1 MSMGGPSDALSA
13 ATLPGTWGGLRPLD
27 CERDAGRLFADTH
40 GAEIGQIWLEMKVG
54 PFPTEAD
61 FVRHVAEL
69 VADPLR
75 AFFAV
80 VGPDDRAVGW
90 LCLMEA
96 SSAHKAIELGYVLY
110 APSMQRTTLATEAFY
125 LVMSHVFDALG
136 FQRLE
141 WTCTAENAKSR
152 RAADRLGFT
161 FEGILRSKLVLKG
174 YTRDVAIYSLLAS
187 EWPDVKRAMRDWLD
201 PSNFDGG
208 VQRLPMATRRGADQR
223 GIADGTPAIRSVGSS
238 ESSSHL

>member
-1 MSMGGPSDALSA
+1 MSMGGPSDALNA
-13 ATLPGTWGGLRPLD
+13 IALPGIWGGLRPLD
-27 CERDAGRLFADTH
+27 CERDAWSLFADTH
-40 GAEIGQIWLEMKVG
+40 GTDIGQTWVEMKVG

-61 FVRHVAEL
+61 FVKHVAEL

-96 SSAHKAIELGYVLY
+96 STAHKAIELGYVLY
-110 APSMQRTTLATEAFY
+110 GPSMQRTTLATEAFY
-125 LVMSHVFDALG
+125 LVMSHVFDTLG
-136 FQRLE
+136 HQRLE

-161 FEGILRSKLVLKG
+161 LEGILRSKLILKG
-174 YTRDVAIYSLLAS
+174 VTRDVAVYSLLAT

-208 VQRLPMATRRGADQR
+208 VQRSPMATQRGASHR
-223 GIADGTPAIRSVGSS
+223 GTIAGVRDTGNG
-238 ESSSHL
+238 ESNSHL